1 MRVDISNLAAAN
13 FNFPSII
20 SSKSLFAENPTG
32 SPAESQSRSI
42 REQKYL
48 RVNLEKL
55 SAVEKEKSTR
65 PLITHRVNL
74 DETKCSSSRSRRKMR
89 RSEKRRMK
97 EVEASFESSVL
108 CV

>member
-1 MRVDISNLAAAN
+1 MRVDVSNIAAAK

-32 SPAESQSRSI
+32 SPEESQSRRI
-42 REQKYL
+42 REQKSF

-65 PLITHRVNL
+65 PLI
-74 DETKCSSSRSRRKMR
+74 
-89 RSEKRRMK
+89 
-97 EVEASFESSVL
+97 A
-108 CV
+108 